1 MELLIVDD
9 DPLLRTATMQM
20 AEDAGHDA
28 EAAANGAAALRRIK
42 ENSFDLVLLDL
53 QLGEENGLELLP
65 RIHELRSSTPVII
78 LTGNASIPAAVEA
91 MRLGA
96 IDFLEKPFTEE
107 LLGLALYKARNHRR
121 LAQQVESLSEE
132 ISRQNPEPHF
142 ESSSPGMRQAL
153 DILFRSAD
161 TDASILILGESGT
174 GKTWVAREIH
184 ARSKRRKNPL
194 VTINCPALSREL
206 LESELFGHVKGAFT
220 GAVRDAW
227 GKVRAAEGGT
237 LFLDEIGELP
247 KEIQPKLLRLL
258 QDREYER
265 VGETT
270 VRKADVRVMAATN
283 RDLAEAVRQGDFRED
298 LYFRL
303 NVISVTLPPMRERRD
318 DLGRFAESYLSFF
331 ASQYSRPAAEF
342 SSEALQA
349 IMKHPWPGNL
359 RELRNAVERA
369 VILSQTPSI
378 VPSDLPPS
386 MFGESE
392 TGGAVSDFPRAGDPI
407 SVEKLNEAHMRLI
420 LQQSKSLSEA
430 AQTLGIDHATLY
442 RWRKKHGL

>member
-1 MELLIVDD
+1 MEMLIVDD

-28 EAAANGAAALRRIK
+28 EAAANGTVALTMIK
-42 ENSFDLVLLDL
+42 ESAYDLVLLDL
-53 QLGEENGLELLP
+53 QLGEENGLNLLP
-65 RIHELRSSTPVII
+65 RIHELRKSTPVII
-78 LTGNASIPAAVEA
+78 LTANASIPAAVEA

-96 IDFLEKPFTEE
+96 IDFLEKPFSEE
-107 LLGLALYKARNHRR
+107 LLGLALQKARNHRR

-132 ISRQNPEPHF
+132 ISRQHPEPQF
-142 ESSSPGMRQAL
+142 ETSAPGMREAL
-153 DILFRSAD
+153 KILFRSAD
-161 TDASILILGESGT
+161 TEASILILGETGT
-174 GKTWVAREIH
+174 GKSWVAREIH

-265 VGETT
+265 VGEAT
-270 VRKADVRVMAATN
+270 VRKADVRVVAATN
-283 RDLAEAVRQGDFRED
+283 RDLVESVRQGAFRED

-318 DLGRFAESYLSFF
+318 DLIRFAQSYLSFF
-331 ASQYSRPAAEF
+331 ASQYGRPAAEF
-342 SSEALQA
+342 SAEAMQTLLR
-349 IMKHPWPGNL
+349 HSWPGNL

-369 VILSQTPSI
+369 VILSQSSEI
-378 VPSDLPPS
+378 VPSDFPAS
-386 MFGESE
+386 MLCDGEN
-392 TGGAVSDFPRAGDPI
+392 GAAVVEAPQAGDLI
-407 SVEKLNEAHMRLI
+407 TMENLNQAHMRLI
-420 LQQSKSLSEA
+420 LHQSKTLSEA
-430 AQTLGIDHATLY
+430 ARTLGIDHATLY
-442 RWRKKHGL
+442 RWRKKYKL